1 MAHHHTTLH
10 RIAAAA
16 LVAAAAPAT
25 LAQQSAGTFTI
36 TGKSATTPSTLAG
49 FGDVPLGKLPMQASA
64 YGNTLLADAGLQ
76 SLGALT
82 ALDASVGDAYNAA
95 GYWSIVAVRGY
106 TLDNRFN
113 YRRDGLPINAET
125 AIALENKERVE
136 VLKGISG
143 MQAGT
148 SSPGGLVNVV
158 TKRATGPVRSARV
171 EVREAGSVLAAVD
184 LGDRFGSGGRFGLR
198 LNAALERL
206 DPQARNSKGNRSL
219 LALAGEA
226 QLTADTLLQAEFETS
241 RQRQPSVAG
250 YSMLG
255 DRVPAAAGIDPRRNL
270 NDQPWRQPVV
280 MQGTTVSVTL
290 QQRLNADWQ
299 ITAQVQQQRLKS
311 DDRTAF
317 PYGVYDP
324 ATYDCP
330 QWCDRFAPDGSFTYW
345 EFVSDNERRRTGA
358 LSVSAAGR
366 LRAGAFEHK
375 LEVGVLTTRY
385 RARFQDQIFDIAGT
399 GRIDGSA
406 STPPSAGF
414 LDANTDR
421 DERTT
426 EFFMRDSIHL
436 AERWQ
441 AWVGLRRTSQQRQS
455 VRTSPASDGLRPTDY
470 TQTFTTP
477 WLGLSHEVGPKTT
490 AYASWGQG
498 IESDVAP
505 NRSRYVNAGQP
516 LPALKSRQLEIG
528 VKHEDDALDATLAL
542 FDIDRPVA
550 ADIGA
555 CGGANSCERRIDGS
569 QRHRGIEGAGAWRLA
584 HWTLQGSAMWL
595 DPRRRGATA
604 DAGVNGRRPVNVPER
619 TLRLGVEYR
628 VETLP
633 GLALQARLTAE
644 SDRHVLPDDPAV
656 RIPGWSRIDL
666 GARWRQVLGGQ
677 LLVWRVGVD
686 NATDRRAWKE
696 SPYQF
701 GHVYLYPLAA
711 RTWRASVQGAF

>member
-1 MAHHHTTLH
+1 MARHHIVFS

-16 LVAAAAPAT
+16 LAAACAPTA
-25 LAQQSAGTFTI
+25 LAQSAGTVTI
-36 TGKSATTPSTLAG
+36 TGRSATTPSTLAG
-49 FGDVPLGKLPMQASA
+49 FGDTPLLRLPMQASA
-64 YGNTLLADAGLQ
+64 YGSAQLADAGLQ

-125 AIALENKERVE
+125 AIALENKDRIEI
-136 VLKGISG
+136 LKGISG

-148 SSPGGLVNVV
+148 SAPGGLVNVV
-158 TKRATGPVRSARV
+158 TKRATGPVRS
-171 EVREAGSVLAAVD
+171 VRLETRQAGSVLAAVD
-184 LGDRFGSGGRFGLR
+184 LGERFGSGGRYGLR
-198 LNAALERL
+198 LNAAFERL
-206 DPQARNSKGNRSL
+206 DPKAKNTQGERSV

-226 QLTADTLLQAEFETS
+226 QLNPDALLQAEFETS
-241 RQRQPSVAG
+241 HQRQPSMAG

-255 DRVPAAAGIDPRRNL
+255 DRVPGARAIDPNRNL

-280 MQGTTVSVTL
+280 MNGKTFSVKL
-290 QQRLNADWQ
+290 QQRLNANWQ
-299 ITAQVQQQRLKS
+299 ITAQVQQQRLKN

-345 EFVSDNERRRTGA
+345 EFVSDNERRRTRA
-358 LSVSAAGR
+358 LSLSAAGR
-366 LRAGAFEHK
+366 LRTGGLEHE
-375 LEVGVLTTRY
+375 LEAGVLTTRY
-385 RARFQDQIFDIAGT
+385 RARFEDQVFDIAGT
-399 GRIDGSA
+399 GRIDGSL

-421 DERTT
+421 DERST
-426 EFFMRDSIHL
+426 ELFVRDNVRL
-436 AERWQ
+436 ASQWQ
-441 AWVGLRRTSQQRQS
+441 AWAGLRRTALHRES

-470 TQTFTTP
+470 TQSFTTP
-477 WLGLSHEVGPKTT
+477 WLGLSYEAGPKTT
-490 AYASWGQG
+490 LYANWGQG

-505 NRSRYVNAGQP
+505 NRARYRNAGQP
-516 LPALKSRQLEIG
+516 LPALKSRQFELG
-528 VKHEDDALDATLAL
+528 FKHEADAFDASLAL

-550 ADIGA
+550 ADIGT
-555 CGGANSCERRIDGS
+555 CSGADSCERRIEGS
-569 QRHRGIEGAGAWRLA
+569 QRHRGIEGGGAWRSA

-595 DPRRRGATA
+595 DPRRRGATV
-604 DAGVNGRRPVNVPER
+604 DPGVNGRRPVNVPER

-666 GARWRQVLGGQ
+666 GARWRQMLGGQ
-677 LLVWRVGVD
+677 SLVWRLGVD

-711 RTWRASVQGAF
+711 RTWRASVQAAF